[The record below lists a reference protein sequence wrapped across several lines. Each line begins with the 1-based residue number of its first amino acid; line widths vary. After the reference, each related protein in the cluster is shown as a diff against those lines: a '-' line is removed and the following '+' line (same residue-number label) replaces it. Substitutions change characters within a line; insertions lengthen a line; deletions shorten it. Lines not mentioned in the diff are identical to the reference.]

1 MLCSFVY
8 SVIVLSHFLF
18 QLFVFNSATTCRS
31 NQLRCDNGRCITLR
45 WICDGRDDCGDGTD
59 ERPETCGALWCRF
72 NCSESEFNCGLP
84 LNQCIPERW
93 HCDGRADC
101 KNGADEK
108 DCTAKT
114 CKDGEF
120 QCANG
125 QCISKSFVC
134 DKDADCGDGSDEVSC
149 PAPTCSPN
157 AFQCNNSVCVPLIW
171 KCDGDADCAD
181 GSDEWPQTCAGQEVE
196 KKPVQCGPHQF
207 QCANGQCIHRIW
219 RCDGSPDCEDES
231 DELNCTRPTCRQ
243 DQFQCG
249 DGTCIHGSRQCNRVF
264 DCRDQSDEAE
274 NDCEGPTKFKCKNG
288 ECISAE
294 KVCDTT
300 ADCKD
305 GSDEPAECGLN
316 ECGNNNGGCSH
327 ICNDLSLL
335 GFNCSCRVGYRLK
348 PDLKTCEDIDEC
360 SVPDTCSQICVNVEG
375 GYRCDCELGYEVDPA
390 TGTCKAVAGSAAMLY
405 FTSRHEL
412 RVMTADSSEYIRLI
426 PELKNAVA
434 LDVNIPTKTIFWSD
448 LSLKKIYSTNVETAG
463 DFSTHTVVIDSGIE
477 APEGIAVDWIH
488 GNIYWT
494 DSDLKTISVAT
505 TDGSKRKT
513 LISEKLEEPRAITV
527 DPVNNFMYWTDWGEE
542 AKIEKS
548 GLNGAARVAIVT
560 DNIMWPNGITLD
572 MVNQRLYWVDSKM
585 HTLSSVD
592 VSGGSRRTL
601 IIDEK
606 HLAHPMSLAV
616 FEVCVAFLFI
626 GPAAVIR
633 TSLFGLFELQL
644 NKASHIKVNK
654 KQIYREHE
662 TREKSNKTPACP
674 VWRVLN
680 AREKRRV

>member
-1 MLCSFVY
+1 MFY
-8 SVIVLSHFLF
+8 FLAD
-18 QLFVFNSATTCRS
+18 SATTCRS

-45 WICDGRDDCGDGTD
+45 WICDGRDDY
-59 ERPETCGALWCRF
+59 
-72 NCSESEFNCGLP
+72 
-84 LNQCIPERW
+84 
-93 HCDGRADC
+93 
-101 KNGADEK
+101 
-108 DCTAKT
+108 
-114 CKDGEF
+114 
-120 QCANG
+120 
-125 QCISKSFVC
+125 
-134 DKDADCGDGSDEVSC
+134 CGDGSDEVSC

-181 GSDEWPQTCAGQEVE
+181 GSDEWPQTC
-196 KKPVQCGPHQF
+196 
-207 QCANGQCIHRIW
+207 
-219 RCDGSPDCEDES
+219 
-231 DELNCTRPTCRQ
+231 
-243 DQFQCG
+243 
-249 DGTCIHGSRQCNRVF
+249 
-264 DCRDQSDEAE
+264 
-274 NDCEGPTKFKCKNG
+274 
-288 ECISAE
+288 
-294 KVCDTT
+294 
-300 ADCKD
+300 
-305 GSDEPAECGLN
+305 LN

-390 TGTCKAVAGSAAMLY
+390 TGTCKAVAGNALTY
-405 FTSRHEL
+405 LLEL
-412 RVMTADSSEYIRLI
+412 NTI
-426 PELKNAVA
+426 PLFKNKKQLA

-448 LSLKKIYSTNVETAG
+448 LSTNVETAG